1 MIDGCQFCTTAV
13 LGQDRWAGQMGQM
26 GQTGL
31 SNIQMS
37 FERRATCEQLTENLQ
52 PALLHVYRVYVICMN
67 GYVMLD
73 NDPWS

>member
-1 MIDGCQFCTTAV
+1 M
-13 LGQDRWAGQMGQM
+13 R
-26 GQTGL
+26 L
-31 SNIQMS
+31 SGWR
-37 FERRATCEQLTENLQ
+37 ERRATCEQLTENLQ

>member
-1 MIDGCQFCTTAV
+1 MKWNACSIVRSGQAAFNRVRAAMASRQAGASPVMIDGCQICTNAV

-37 FERRATCEQLTENLQ
+37 LTL
-52 PALLHVYRVYVICMN
+52 
-67 GYVMLD
+67 G
-73 NDPWS
+73 